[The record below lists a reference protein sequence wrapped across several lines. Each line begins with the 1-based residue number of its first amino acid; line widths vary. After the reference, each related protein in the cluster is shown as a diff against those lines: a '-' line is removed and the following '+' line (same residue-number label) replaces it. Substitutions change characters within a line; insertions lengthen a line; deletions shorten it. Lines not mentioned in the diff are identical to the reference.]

1 MREVSSRLF
10 VSSEADCFRE
20 PRDGWAVVHACKNP
34 CHARAVGYRGSL
46 SSYHPEYLLR
56 RDGQHLYMNLIDP
69 EAPLFMEDS
78 FSGFR
83 SFASEHY
90 TAGTDLLIHC
100 NQGGSRAPSLALLF
114 LAKEIGE
121 IPDESYRAARR
132 AYTEL
137 DPLYAP
143 GAGIQTYFRD
153 NWAVI

>member
-1 MREVSSRLF
+1 MREVSSRVF
-10 VSSEADCFRE
+10 VGSEEDCFRE
-20 PRDGWAVVHACKNP
+20 PRDDRAVVHACKNP
-34 CHARAVGYRGSL
+34 CHARTVGYRGSL
-46 SSYHPEYLLR
+46 SSDHPNYLLLR
-56 RDGQHLYMNLIDP
+56 EGRHLYMNLIDP
-69 EAPLFMEDS
+69 EAPLFMRKS
-78 FSGFR
+78 FTGFR

-90 TAGTDLLIHC
+90 SAGTDLLIHC

-132 AYTEL
+132 TYEEL

-153 NWAVI
+153 HWAVI